1 MGASSENVP
10 AVSWAE
16 NSGNPTEQV
25 AKRPGDLME
34 AWLSEYL
41 MANDLSC
48 WHVPSTAKLSTS
60 PNPGT
65 GLTLPMSELTDS
77 PGPPP
82 SQMRK

>member
-1 MGASSENVP
+1 MGASSESVP

-16 NSGNPTEQV
+16 NSGDPTEQME
-25 AKRPGDLME
+25 KWPGDLME
-34 AWLSEYL
+34 PWLS
-41 MANDLSC
+41 DLSC
-48 WHVPSTAKLSTS
+48 WHIPSTAKLSTS